1 MAPSSVQGKLRAAN
15 NKFAVLLCTA
25 LNIIS
30 SGLAAGDVVSY
41 SFPAFNATTTDN
53 LVVVTNSSIVT
64 PASLLFDPGLFVNT
78 TTDFNASEGF
88 LLLPSTIDFWRP
100 ADDLEASFST
110 SFTVAAGAAPVSFV
124 VLKNRFPTFKPFNQP
139 SGLRG
144 AANYSRSAGGPVR
157 TNATA
162 GSLAFVEVDAVRSYG
177 PDVPTASLNV
187 TVTPR
192 VGAALAVWVEYRAAD
207 VHRLS
212 VYVAGAGEARPVK
225 ALVNTS
231 LGVDGHW
238 TTETASVGFFAATI
252 RDIFVGV
259 RDWNLT
265 ADRFPVSAGVT
276 ANGKKG
282 MSWLLLAVLGSM
294 AATSTF

>member
-1 MAPSSVQGKLRAAN
+1 
-15 NKFAVLLCTA
+15 

-192 VGAALAVWVEYRAAD
+192 VGAALAV
-207 VHRLS
+207 
-212 VYVAGAGEARPVK
+212 YVAGAGEARPVK

>member
-1 MAPSSVQGKLRAAN
+1 V
-15 NKFAVLLCTA
+15 
-25 LNIIS
+25 
-30 SGLAAGDVVSY
+30 AAGDVVSY

-78 TTDFNASEGF
+78 TDFNASEGF

-100 ADDLEASFST
+100 SGRSPTDDLEASFST
-110 SFTVAAGAAPVSFV
+110 SLTVAAPVSFV
-124 VLKNRFPTFKPFNQP
+124 ILKNRFPTFNQP

-144 AANYSRSAGGPVR
+144 AANYSRSAGGPVP

-177 PDVPTASLNV
+177 PDVPTAGLNV

-192 VGAALAVWVEYRAAD
+192 GGAALAVWVEYRAAD

-212 VYVAGAGEARPVK
+212 VYVAGAGEARPAK

-238 TTETASVGFFAATI
+238 TTETAFVGFFAGTI
-252 RDIFVGV
+252 RDILVGV

-282 MSWLLLAVLGSM
+282 TSGLLLAVLGSV
-294 AATSTF
+294 AATSSF